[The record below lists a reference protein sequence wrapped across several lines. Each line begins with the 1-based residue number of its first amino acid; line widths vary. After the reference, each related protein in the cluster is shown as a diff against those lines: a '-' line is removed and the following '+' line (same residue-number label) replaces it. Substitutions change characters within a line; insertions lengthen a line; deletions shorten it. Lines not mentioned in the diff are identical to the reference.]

1 MNFRHQT
8 AYYIQSAFWI
18 NKHYQHGEHET
29 RSIHFQ
35 KGKVGRECA
44 VVTKLDSFRTSVV
57 RHGGLR
63 SYRGDFLDV
72 AGRIV
77 SLHASWIFFEGL
89 QSVRRWEVRIKK
101 NKRNNDKKFL
111 CPKERAQVLWI

>member
-1 MNFRHQT
+1 M
-8 AYYIQSAFWI
+8 
-18 NKHYQHGEHET
+18 
-29 RSIHFQ
+29 
-35 KGKVGRECA
+35 GRECA

-57 RHGGLR
+57 RHGGLG
-63 SYRGDFLDV
+63 SYQRDFLDV

-101 NKRNNDKKFL
+101 KIRGIMIRNSCVPKKGPRF
-111 CPKERAQVLWI
+111 CGSENSMSEIPKNSLISEHST